1 MACNAIDANIPFY
14 NSAFLLKLG
23 AIKAG
28 FKLLLIWELV
38 EYFNAIDT
46 KYLPALCGKWY
57 RLHTNKHNLYNLKL
71 SNVSKMI
78 LINLG
83 STS

>member
-28 FKLLLIWELV
+28 FKLLLICEFV
-38 EYFNAIDT
+38 EYFKAIDT
-46 KYLPALCGKWY
+46 KYLPALCGK
-57 RLHTNKHNLYNLKL
+57 
-71 SNVSKMI
+71 
-78 LINLG
+78 
-83 STS
+83 